1 MIYLI
6 YALFCFEIL
15 LQFCC
20 VIGKNEKLFI
30 KSVGEKLR
38 AKRLSN
44 NISQVMLSYDANVP
58 VSQIGRIER
67 GEINTTIGTLYKICT
82 ALGIDFKDLIE

>member
-1 MIYLI
+1 M
-6 YALFCFEIL
+6 
-15 LQFCC
+15 
-20 VIGKNEKLFI
+20 VGKNEIIFI

-38 AKRLSN
+38 AKRLSKKL
-44 NISQVMLSYDANVP
+44 SQVTLSYDANVP
-58 VSQIGRIER
+58 KSQIGRIER